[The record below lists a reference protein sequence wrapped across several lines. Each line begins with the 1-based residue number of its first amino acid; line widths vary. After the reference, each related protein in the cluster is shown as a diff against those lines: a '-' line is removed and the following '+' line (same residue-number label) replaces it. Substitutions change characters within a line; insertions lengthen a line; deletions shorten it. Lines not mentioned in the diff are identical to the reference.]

1 MIKSPRSVRAR
12 ATTASPVCGVW
23 GHRWAARLPR
33 PVKRW
38 LLARYWPL
46 KALAEEWQDYS
57 AELVGHIPS
66 HAFRIGWYRHI
77 CRMRLGSGSSIH
89 RRCRVYRP
97 YRITIGDHTVINYGV
112 LLDGRGGLSIGDN
125 VSVSEGVA
133 ILTMDH
139 DVDDP
144 GFAFRSDPVTIEDYV
159 FVGSYARI
167 LPGVVVGEG
176 AVVAACAVVTRD
188 VEPYTV
194 VGGVP
199 ARYIRDRARDL
210 TYELEYRK
218 VFG

>member
-1 MIKSPRSVRAR
+1 MIKSPRFVCAR
-12 ATTASPVCGVW
+12 ATTISPLSSVRGY
-23 GHRWAARLPR
+23 RWAARLPR

-38 LLARYWPL
+38 LLARYWSL

-57 AELVGHIPS
+57 TELVGHIPS
-66 HAFRIGWYRHI
+66 HAFRVGWYRHI
-77 CRMRLGSGSSIH
+77 CRMRVGSGSSIH
-89 RRCRVYRP
+89 RRCRMYRP

-125 VSVSEGVA
+125 VSVAEGAV
-133 ILTMDH
+133 ILTMGH

-159 FVGSYARI
+159 FVASYARI
-167 LPGVVVGEG
+167 LPGVVIGEG

-199 ARYIRDRARDL
+199 ARYIRDRTRGL
-210 TYELEYRK
+210 TYELQYRK